1 MAGKTEFS
9 QTQQLTQQQTLQQRI
24 SAQQLLVVSL
34 LELNAQELEKR
45 IQDELIDNPTLEDDD
60 IDRSNAGD
68 DEPIESDSDDDTTL
82 ELDGESMGSIE
93 DRDDT
98 YDDDNDD
105 SSDYRSERAEMRE
118 EIPIDA
124 GTSFL
129 EQLEQQLREQP
140 LDEEQQK
147 IGLFLIGLLDYDGW
161 LHTPLEEIV
170 ELLAFRADID
180 TSVNELEDVLHYIQQ
195 FDPPGV
201 GARDL
206 QECLLIQL
214 DRKEPSP
221 SIELAKLILT
231 SCIDDFTKN
240 RRDRI
245 VTTLGISKEEADK
258 AFDELTH
265 LTPHPGLALTEH
277 NKDDEKA
284 IIPDFI
290 MDSADEDAQPI
301 LNSTHNHELHVSG
314 DYQRLMKEQ
323 AEKGTPDQKRE
334 ATFWLQKISSAQNF
348 IMAIKQREKTMSDI
362 MQAIYKLQKDFFIT
376 GDESTLKPM
385 ILKDVEELS
394 GYDSSTVSRMSDK
407 YIQTNDGLY
416 PLKFFFSNRRVKV
429 GGDDSGEYVFSKE
442 VLDALRSLIDS
453 EDKSSPYSDDR
464 LSDMLKAQGFNIAR
478 RTVAKYRDRM
488 GVPIARMR
496 KRF

>member
-1 MAGKTEFS
+1 MVGKILEYAE
-9 QTQQLTQQQTLQQRI
+9 LTSTDGIPSRKV
-24 SAQQLLVVSL
+24 LVLANKPGPIPPAPPVPPG
-34 LELNAQELEKR
+34 E
-45 IQDELIDNPTLEDDD
+45 
-60 IDRSNAGD
+60 GD
-68 DEPIESDSDDDTTL
+68 GNME
-82 ELDGESMGSIE
+82 
-93 DRDDT
+93 
-98 YDDDNDD
+98 N
-105 SSDYRSERAEMRE
+105 
-118 EIPIDA
+118 
-124 GTSFL
+124 
-129 EQLEQQLREQP
+129 
-140 LDEEQQK
+140 
-147 IGLFLIGLLDYDGW
+147 
-161 LHTPLEEIV
+161 
-170 ELLAFRADID
+170 AFRVLFD
-180 TSVNELEDVLHYIQQ
+180 TQGGSFI
-195 FDPPGV
+195 
-201 GARDL
+201 
-206 QECLLIQL
+206 
-214 DRKEPSP
+214 SP
-221 SIELAKLILT
+221 STGLSYGDTISQLAEQ
-231 SCIDDFTKN
+231 
-240 RRDRI
+240 
-245 VTTLGISKEEADK
+245 GI
-258 AFDELTH
+258 
-265 LTPHPGLALTEH
+265 
-277 NKDDEKA
+277 

-362 MQAIYKLQKDFFIT
+362 MQAIYKFQKDFFIT